1 VFEKLVS
8 LFEGRLG
15 RGGGCGLLSWD
26 QLVELS
32 QEARLGDAFM
42 LRWVEGCCVA
52 SRARPGTTVADSPLW
67 LPMHGL

>member
-1 VFEKLVS
+1 MFEKLVS

-15 RGGGCGLLSWD
+15 RGGGGGLLSWD

-42 LRWVEGCCVA
+42 LR
-52 SRARPGTTVADSPLW
+52 
-67 LPMHGL
+67 